1 MKRKRLLLAWHSIAS
16 FDLGFLAFIIAWLL
30 DKRLLPY
37 EGIFAKPKTCMTQ
50 RPYTQANPTYVIF
63 RLGTQFSRGYYSCDA
78 WMFSWGRLF
87 WYRFVSKQK
96 EHVNPMLWGY
106 LPWYF
111 QVMSEKQRSFGPRY
125 ILIYFETVIGV
136 QVPPAQTIKSEW
148 TAEKWEAKH
157 DEYKAKERP
166 NTTQPS
172 NPMVK
177 SVDRHFL
184 PR

>member
-1 MKRKRLLLAWHSIAS
+1 MRVFLRNPKHAWRKGLTPKLIPLML
-16 FDLGFLAFIIAWLL
+16 FLDLVPSSLEDITHATRGCFREAVCF
-30 DKRLLPY
+30 
-37 EGIFAKPKTCMTQ
+37 GI
-50 RPYTQANPTYVIF
+50 V
-63 RLGTQFSRGYYSCDA
+63 SS
-78 WMFSWGRLF
+78 
-87 WYRFVSKQK
+87 VSKQK

-111 QVMSEKQRSFGPRY
+111 QVMSEKQRNFGPRY
-125 ILIYFETVIGV
+125 VLIYFETVIGV

-177 SVDRHFL
+177 SVDRRFL